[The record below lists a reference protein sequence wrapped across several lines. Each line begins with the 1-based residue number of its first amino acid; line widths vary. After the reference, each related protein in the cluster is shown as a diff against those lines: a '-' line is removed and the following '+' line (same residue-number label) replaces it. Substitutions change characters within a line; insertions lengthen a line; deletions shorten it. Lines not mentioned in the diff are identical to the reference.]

1 MGSPPG
7 LVIAGEI
14 DEDTYQVLVAR
25 LNEVAASGP
34 EFHVN
39 LAGVEYCDL
48 AGLRAIIRLT
58 GTGHVKRVV
67 LHDVPRRLQN
77 VLRIVGWDSTPGLV
91 IEQPS
96 QAAAPR
102 PADGPPRP
110 GRG

>member
-14 DEDTYQVLVAR
+14 DEDTYPVLVAK
-25 LNEVAASGP
+25 LNELAASGP
-34 EFHVN
+34 EFHFN

-48 AGLRAIIRLT
+48 AGLRAIIGLT
-58 GTGHVKRVV
+58 GTGHVERVV

-96 QAAAPR
+96 RAAAPG